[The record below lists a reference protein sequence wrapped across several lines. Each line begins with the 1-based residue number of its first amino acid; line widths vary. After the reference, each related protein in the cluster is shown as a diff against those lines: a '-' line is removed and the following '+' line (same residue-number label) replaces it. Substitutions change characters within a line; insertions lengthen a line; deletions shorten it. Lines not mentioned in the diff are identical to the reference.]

1 MDPDSSILGSWQL
14 WVLLGLLLGSAFFSA
29 SESALLSVNRLRLRS
44 QADEGDARAQQLSN
58 LLENPNKFIAAILIG
73 NNIVNISASAL
84 ATVLAINLWGPAGAG
99 ISTVFMTIT
108 VITFGE
114 IIPKSLATRFADS
127 MAPRVAPIVSFLTRV
142 LGPLVTLFDG
152 LSNLAA
158 KVVGGDAPAESQLT
172 EQEIHTLIR
181 LGQEE
186 GVLDEYEHSLIRSV
200 FDFGDTTAEEIM
212 VPRIDMVAVPKT
224 TTIAELGVLF
234 ADNPFN
240 RLPVYDG
247 TLDNIVGAVHLKDYI
262 RHADEMEM
270 TVEEVVRPVLFV
282 PETLTI
288 ETLFARMKRQ
298 RISTAIVL
306 DEYGQTVGLITPS
319 DITEEI
325 VGRFMDEHDVGD
337 EHFVALKEGA
347 IEVDGGYLIEDINDE
362 TNFDLPT
369 DVANTIG
376 GYIFFK
382 LGRVPRLQDRIL
394 LTDTVEAVVLE
405 MNGKRVAKVRL
416 IPVSPVEPPVEP
428 TT

>member
-1 MDPDSSILGSWQL
+1 M
-14 WVLLGLLLGSAFFSA
+14 LLGSAFFSA
-29 SESALLSVNRLRLRS
+29 SETALLSVNRLRLRS
-44 QADEGDARAQQLSN
+44 QADEGVPRAQLLSS
-58 LLENPNKFIAAILIG
+58 LLENPNKLIAAILIG
-73 NNIVNISASAL
+73 NNVVNVSASAL
-84 ATVLAINLWGPAGAG
+84 ATVLAIRLWGPPGAG
-99 ISTVFMTIT
+99 ISTAVMTVT
-108 VITFGE
+108 LITFGE
-114 IIPKSLATRFADS
+114 IIPKSLATRFADTL
-127 MAPRVAPIVSFLTRV
+127 APRVAPVIGVLTRV
-142 LGPLVTLFDG
+142 LGPLVAFFDA
-152 LSNLAA
+152 LSTAAA
-158 KVVGGDAPAESQLT
+158 KVVGGHANTESQLT
-172 EQEIHTLIR
+172 EEEIHTLIR
-181 LGQEE
+181 WGQEE

-212 VPRIDMVAVPKT
+212 VPRIDVVAVPLT
-224 TTIAELGVLF
+224 TTVAELGALF

-262 RHADEMEM
+262 RHAGQPDM
-270 TVEEVVRPVLFV
+270 TVDELVRPVLFV

-298 RISTAIVL
+298 RISTAVVL

-347 IEVDGGYLIEDINDE
+347 IEVDGGYLIEDINAE
-362 TNFDLPT
+362 TDFDLPT

-382 LGRVPRLQDRIL
+382 LGRVPRLNDRLL
-394 LTDTVEAVVLE
+394 LTDKVEAVVLE

-416 IPVSPVEPPVEP
+416 IPVSPVEPPAEP
-428 TT
+428 AT

>member
-1 MDPDSSILGSWQL
+1 MDPDSSILGSWEL
-14 WVLLGLLLGSAFFSA
+14 WLLLGLLFASAFFSA
-29 SESALLSVNRLRLRS
+29 SESALLSVNRLRLRTK
-44 QADEGDARAQQLSN
+44 ADEGNSRAQMLSA
-58 LLENPNKFIAAILIG
+58 LLESPNRFIAAILIG
-73 NNIVNISASAL
+73 NNVVNIAASAL
-84 ATVLAINLWGPAGAG
+84 ATVLAINLWGSAGPG
-99 ISTVFMTIT
+99 IATAFMTVT

-114 IIPKSLATRFADS
+114 IIPKSLATRFADT
-127 MAPRVAPIVSFLTRV
+127 MALRITPVIHFLTRV
-142 LGPLVTLFDG
+142 LGPFVTLFDG
-152 LSNLAA
+152 LSTVAA
-158 KVVGGDAPAESQLT
+158 KLVGGEKNRESQLT

-212 VPRIDMVAVPKT
+212 VPRIDMIAVPLST
-224 TTIAELGVLF
+224 TMAELGALF

-240 RLPVYDG
+240 RLPVYDE
-247 TLDNIVGAVHLKDYI
+247 TLDTIVGAVHLKDYI
-262 RHADEMEM
+262 RHANEADL
-270 TVEEVVRPVLFV
+270 TVDQVVRPVLFV

-325 VGRFMDEHDVGD
+325 VGRFMDEHDAGE

-347 IEVDGGYLIEDINDE
+347 IEVDGGYLIEDINSE
-362 TNFDLPT
+362 TDFDLPT
-369 DVANTIG
+369 DIANTIG
-376 GYIFFK
+376 GFIFFK
-382 LGRVPRLQDRIL
+382 LGRVPKLQDRIL
-394 LTDTVEAVVLE
+394 LTDNVEAVVLE

-416 IPVSPVEPPVEP
+416 IPVSPVEPPAEP
-428 TT
+428 AT